1 MAKYNLVEVME
12 MVGYAKTIAKGR
24 KTAILNKLGMD
35 GKNIFMAEEDVVRK
49 VLAYIADGKG
59 KFVEGAEELMA
70 NKKYKEAT
78 TEYVVKEK
86 AKRKTVKEYKEEI
99 EALKAEIEELK
110 EALAE
115 KENN

>member
-1 MAKYNLVEVME
+1 MKKFNLVEVME
-12 MVGYAKTIAKGR
+12 MVGYAKTTAKGR

-70 NKKYKEAT
+70 NKKYKECT
-78 TEYVVKEK
+78 TEYVAPER
-86 AKRKTVKEYKEEI
+86 AKRKTVKEYKDEI
-99 EALKAEIEELK
+99 ARLEAILEANGIEY
-110 EALAE
+110 
-115 KENN
+115 